1 MISVRKSDERGKA
14 DIGWLNA
21 RHSFSFGQYYDAQHM
36 GYGPLRVINEDH
48 IAAGAGFGT
57 HPHENMEIITYV
69 LDGAL
74 EHKDSLGSGSVMR
87 HGDVQRMSAGTGIHH
102 SEFNHSKDNEVHLL
116 QIWILPERTGLP
128 PSYEQKTFSTA
139 GKQNIL
145 KLIVSYDG
153 RNGSLKIHQQADI
166 YSAKLKNGA
175 DVEFEPKV
183 NRKIWL
189 QVARGSLT
197 VNGELL
203 HPGDGAAI
211 EGEKSLVFASN
222 DAAEFLLFDMA

>member
-21 RHSFSFGQYYDAQHM
+21 RHSFSFGQYYDAKHM

-74 EHKDSLGSGSVMR
+74 EQQDSLGSVSVMR
-87 HGDVQRMSAGTGIHH
+87 HGDVQRMSAGTGIRH

-128 PSYEQKTFSTA
+128 PSYEQKTFAAA

-145 KLIVSYDG
+145 KLIVSPDG
-153 RNGSLKIHQQADI
+153 RNGSLKIHQQIDI
-166 YSAKLKNGA
+166 YAATLNHGA
-175 DVEFEPKV
+175 DVKFEPKV

-189 QVARGSLT
+189 QVALGSLT

-211 EGEKSLVFASN
+211 EGEKSLAFTSSDN
-222 DAAEFLLFDMA
+222 AEFMLFDMA